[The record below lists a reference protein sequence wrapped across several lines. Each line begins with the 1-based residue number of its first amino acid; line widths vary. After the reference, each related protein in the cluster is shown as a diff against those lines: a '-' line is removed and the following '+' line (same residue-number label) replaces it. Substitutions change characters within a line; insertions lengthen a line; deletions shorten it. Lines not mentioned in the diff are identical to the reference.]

1 MRRTWAERT
10 FLPNGGDLPVER
22 ARLLNVLR
30 FPFAMAF
37 GIAYAGIHVALI
49 AEFWWSRME
58 TRPKL
63 KLSRGL

>member
-1 MRRTWAERT
+1 MRRTWAERV
-10 FLPNGGDLPVER
+10 FLLNGGDLPGR
-22 ARLLNVLR
+22 ARLVNVLR
-30 FPFAMAF
+30 FPFVLAL
-37 GIAYAGIHVALI
+37 GIAYAGLHVALI